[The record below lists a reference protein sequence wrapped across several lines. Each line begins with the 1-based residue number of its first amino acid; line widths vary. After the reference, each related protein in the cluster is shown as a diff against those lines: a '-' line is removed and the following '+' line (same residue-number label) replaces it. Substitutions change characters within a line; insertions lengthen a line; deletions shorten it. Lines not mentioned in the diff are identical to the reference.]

1 MRTIVAVLIVFFS
14 SIAAFAKDKPP
25 QSNTATVDA
34 DGTTRVTRVVPVPN
48 TISAEAKKYL
58 SLPYSDSEKP
68 ATKEENRAHANA
80 WQEQLAKDMQGMYPA
95 TVENSTLAGV
105 PVKFI
110 TPSVLDPQ
118 KKDRILINVHGGG
131 FEADWGSAAETIP
144 IACLTKTKVVAIL
157 YRLSPENKF
166 PAAVD
171 DTVAVY
177 KELLKTHKP
186 EQMVLYG
193 TSAGAIL
200 TGEVAVKIKQLG
212 LPEPAALGI
221 FSGNGDMG
229 DFGDS
234 IAIYGLHGLSGSID
248 KPESKP
254 EDDYSGSL
262 DRHDPVLS
270 PLYADLKGLP
280 PTLFLTSTRD
290 LLLSGTV
297 LLHKAFMHAGVPAEL
312 VVWDALPHA
321 FWNEFKMPEA
331 IEAHHLMADFFDR
344 HLQ

>member
-1 MRTIVAVLIVFFS
+1 MRIALITFALALT
-14 SIAAFAKDKPP
+14 AAAQQKPP
-25 QSNTATVDA
+25 QSNTAVVDP
-34 DGTTRVTRVVPVPN
+34 DGTTRVTRVVPVPG
-48 TISAEAKKYL
+48 TLSAEAKKYV
-58 SLPYSDSEKP
+58 SRPYSDHEPAVTTEKNR
-68 ATKEENRAHANA
+68 ENASN
-80 WQEQLAKDMQGMYPA
+80 WQEQLAKDMQPMYP
-95 TVENSTLAGV
+95 TIIEKSTIAGV
-105 PVKFI
+105 PVRIIAPKDLA
-110 TPSVLDPQ
+110 PD
-118 KKDRILINVHGGG
+118 KKDRVLINVHGGG
-131 FEADWGSAAETIP
+131 FQADWGSVAETVP
-144 IACLTKTKVVAIL
+144 LASLTRTKVVAIQ

-166 PAAVD
+166 PVAVD
-171 DTVAVY
+171 DTIAVY

-234 IAIYGLHGLSGSID
+234 MAIYGLHGLSGTID
-248 KPESKP
+248 QPGTKHGS
-254 EDDYSGSL
+254 DYIGRT
-262 DRHDPVLS
+262 DPHDPMLS
-270 PLYADLKGLP
+270 PLYADVKGLP

-297 LLHKAFMHAGVPAEL
+297 LLHKKFLHAGVPAEL

-321 FWNEFKMPEA
+321 FWNEFQMPEA
-331 IEAHHLMADFFDR
+331 IEAHHLMADFFDQ
-344 HLQ
+344 HLK

>member
-1 MRTIVAVLIVFFS
+1 MRTS
-14 SIAAFAKDKPP
+14 SFLVMLACTAALAQQQPP
-25 QSNTATVDA
+25 QSNTAVVDA
-34 DGTTRVTRVVPVPN
+34 DGTTRVTRVVPVPD
-48 TISAEAKKYL
+48 TISPEAKKYL
-58 SLPYSDSEKP
+58 SHPYSDSEKA

-80 WQEQLAKDMQGMYPA
+80 WQDQLAKDMQSMYPA
-95 TVENSTLAGV
+95 KVENGTMAGV
-105 PVKFI
+105 PVRFI
-110 TPSVLDPQ
+110 TPAVVDPA

-131 FEADWGSAAETIP
+131 FQADWGSVAETIP
-144 IACLTKTKVVAIL
+144 VASLTKTKAVAIL

-171 DTVAVY
+171 DTIAVY

-186 EQMVLYG
+186 QQMVLYG

-200 TGEVAVKIKQLG
+200 TGEVAVKLKQLG

-234 IAIYGLHGLSGSID
+234 IAIYGLHGLSGTID
-248 KPESKP
+248 APGTKQG
-254 EDDYSGSL
+254 DDYMGSTNP
-262 DRHDPVLS
+262 HDPVLS
-270 PLYADLKGLP
+270 PQYADLKGMP

-297 LLHKAFMHAGVPAEL
+297 RLHKAYLQAGVPAEL

-321 FWNEFKMPEA
+321 FWNEFKMPES

-344 HLQ
+344 HLR

>member
-1 MRTIVAVLIVFFS
+1 MRLALVVFAVTLT
-14 SIAAFAKDKPP
+14 AAAQQQAP
-25 QSNTATVDA
+25 QSNTAVVDP
-34 DGTTRVTRVVPVPN
+34 DGTTRVTRVVPVPG
-48 TISAEAKKYL
+48 TISPEAKKYL
-58 SLPYSDSEKP
+58 SRPYSDHEPPVTPEK
-68 ATKEENRAHANA
+68 NREMANA
-80 WQEQLAKDMQGMYPA
+80 WQEQLAKDMQSMYPT
-95 TVENSTLAGV
+95 TVEKSTLAGV
-105 PVKFI
+105 PVRI
-110 TPSVLDPQ
+110 VTPKEIAPE
-118 KKDRILINVHGGG
+118 KRDRILINVHGGG
-131 FEADWGSAAETIP
+131 FQADWGSVAETVP
-144 IACLTKTKVVAIL
+144 IASLTKTKVIAIL

-171 DTVAVY
+171 DTIAVY

-186 EQMVLYG
+186 QQMVLYG

-234 IAIYGLHGLSGSID
+234 IAIYGLHGLSGTIEQPGTRHDDAYTGSTD
-248 KPESKP
+248 K
-254 EDDYSGSL
+254 
-262 DRHDPVLS
+262 HDPVLS
-270 PLYADLKGLP
+270 PLYADVKGLP

-297 LLHKAFMHAGVPAEL
+297 LLHKKFLHAGVPAEL

-331 IEAHHLMADFFDR
+331 IEAHRLMASFFDQ
-344 HLQ
+344 HLK

>member
-1 MRTIVAVLIVFFS
+1 
-14 SIAAFAKDKPP
+14 
-25 QSNTATVDA
+25 
-34 DGTTRVTRVVPVPN
+34 
-48 TISAEAKKYL
+48 
-58 SLPYSDSEKP
+58 
-68 ATKEENRAHANA
+68 
-80 WQEQLAKDMQGMYPA
+80 
-95 TVENSTLAGV
+95 
-105 PVKFI
+105 
-110 TPSVLDPQ
+110 
-118 KKDRILINVHGGG
+118 VHGGG
-131 FEADWGSAAETIP
+131 FQADWGSVAETIP
-144 IACLTKTKVVAIL
+144 IASLTKTKVVAIL

-171 DTVAVY
+171 DTIAVY

-186 EQMVLYG
+186 QQMVLYG

-234 IAIYGLHGLSGSID
+234 IAIYGLHGLSG
-248 KPESKP
+248 KL
-254 EDDYSGSL
+254 EDPGKKHDNDYFGTMDS
-262 DRHDPVLS
+262 RDPVLS
-270 PLYADLKGLP
+270 PLYADLRGLP

-297 LLHKAFMHAGVPAEL
+297 LLHKAFLHADVPAEL
-312 VVWDALPHA
+312 VVWDGLPHA
-321 FWNEFKMPEA
+321 FWNEFKMPES
-331 IEAHHLMADFFDR
+331 IEAHRMMAVFFDR

>member
-1 MRTIVAVLIVFFS
+1 MRKLLLVLI
-14 SIAAFAKDKPP
+14 AAVTTSFAQQPP
-25 QSNTATVDA
+25 QSNTAVVDN
-34 DGTTRVTRVVPVPN
+34 DGTTRVTRVVPVPD

-58 SLPYSDSEKP
+58 SRPYSDSEKP
-68 ATKEENRAHANA
+68 LTKEENRAKATA
-80 WQEQLAKDMQGMYPA
+80 WQDQLAKDMQSVYPCK
-95 TVENSTLAGV
+95 VETSTLAGI

-110 TPSVLDPQ
+110 TPTEIAPE
-118 KKDRILINVHGGG
+118 KRDRILINVHGGG
-131 FEADWGSAAETIP
+131 FQADWGSTAETIP
-144 IACLTKTKVVAIL
+144 IASLTKTKVVAIL

-171 DTVAVY
+171 DTIAVY

-186 EQMVLYG
+186 QQMVLYG

-234 IAIYGLHGLSGSID
+234 IHIYGLHGLSGTID
-248 KPESKP
+248 PPDVKHGNE
-254 EDDYSGSL
+254 YIGST
-262 DRHDPVLS
+262 DPHDPVLS
-270 PLYADLKGLP
+270 PQYADLNGMP

-297 LLHKAFMHAGVPAEL
+297 RLHKAFVHAGIAAEL

-321 FWNEFKMPEA
+321 FWNEYKMPEA
-331 IEAHHLMADFFDR
+331 IEVHHMMADFFDR
-344 HLQ
+344 HLR

>member
-1 MRTIVAVLIVFFS
+1 MMHRVLILFTLLTT
-14 SIAAFAKDKPP
+14 IAFGQQPP
-25 QSNTATVDA
+25 QLNTAVVDA
-34 DGTTRVTRVVPVPN
+34 DGTTRVTRVVPVPG

-58 SLPYSDSEKP
+58 SRPYSDHEP
-68 ATKEENRAHANA
+68 AATPEENRAHANA
-80 WQEQLAKDMQGMYPA
+80 WQEQLAKDMQSTYP
-95 TVENSTLAGV
+95 TTIEKSTIAGV
-105 PVKFI
+105 PVRII
-110 TPSVLDPQ
+110 TPAVVAPE

-131 FEADWGSAAETIP
+131 FQADWGSVAETIP
-144 IACLTKTKVVAIL
+144 IASLTKTKVVAIL

-171 DTVAVY
+171 DAVAVY

-186 EQMVLYG
+186 QQMVLYG

-234 IAIYGLHGLSGSID
+234 IAIYGLHGLSGTID
-248 KPESKP
+248 QPGTKHL
-254 EDDYSGSL
+254 DDYSGGI
-262 DRHDPVLS
+262 DKHDSVLS
-270 PLYADLKGLP
+270 PLYADVKGLP
-280 PTLFLTSTRD
+280 STLFLTSTRD

-297 LLHKAFMHAGVPAEL
+297 LLHKAFLHAGVPAEL

-321 FWNEFKMPEA
+321 FWNEYKMPEA
-331 IEAHHLMADFFDR
+331 IEARHMMAEFFDR

>member
-1 MRTIVAVLIVFFS
+1 MRTFLALITLTFTLTAVAQQ
-14 SIAAFAKDKPP
+14 PP
-25 QSNTATVDA
+25 TANTATVDP
-34 DGTTRVTRVVPVPN
+34 DGTTRVTRVVPVPG
-48 TISAEAKKYL
+48 TLSPEAKKYL
-58 SLPYSDSEKP
+58 SRPYSDHEP
-68 ATKEENRAHANA
+68 AITPEENRAHANA
-80 WQEQLAKDMQGMYPA
+80 WQDQLAKDMQSMYPT
-95 TVENSTLAGV
+95 TVEKNTIAGI
-105 PVKFI
+105 PVRII
-110 TPSVLDPQ
+110 TPKTVPAE

-131 FEADWGSAAETIP
+131 FQADWGSVAETIP
-144 IACLTKTKVVAIL
+144 IASLTQTKVVAVL

-166 PAAVD
+166 PAAVE
-171 DTVAVY
+171 DTIAVY

-212 LPEPAALGI
+212 LPEPAVLGI

-234 IAIYGLHGLSGSID
+234 IAIYGLHGLSGTID
-248 KPESKP
+248 LPGKKHD
-254 EDDYSGSL
+254 DDYAPGT
-262 DRHDPVLS
+262 DPHDPVLS
-270 PLYADLKGLP
+270 PLYADLNGMP

-297 LLHKAFMHAGVPAEL
+297 RLHKAYLHAGVDAQI

-321 FWNEFKMPEA
+321 FWNEYKMPEA

-344 HLQ
+344 HLR

>member
-1 MRTIVAVLIVFFS
+1 MRSIYVAVIVLVS
-14 SIAAFAKDKPP
+14 TLLTFAQQAPT
-25 QSNTATVDA
+25 SNTATVDP
-34 DGTTRVTRVVPVPN
+34 DGTTRVTRVVPVPG
-48 TISAEAKKYL
+48 TISAEAKQYL
-58 SLPYSDSEKP
+58 SRPYSDDEPP
-68 ATKEENRAHANA
+68 ATPEQNRAMADH
-80 WQEQLAKDMQGMYPA
+80 WQEQLAKDMQTMYPA
-95 TVENSTLAGV
+95 TTEKSTIVGV
-105 PVKFI
+105 PVRII
-110 TPSVLDPQ
+110 TPKSLAPE
-118 KKDRILINVHGGG
+118 KKDRVLINVHGGG
-131 FEADWGSAAETIP
+131 FQADWGSVAETIP
-144 IACLTKTKVVAIL
+144 IASLTKTKVVAIL

-171 DTVAVY
+171 DTIAVY

-200 TGEVAVKIKQLG
+200 TGEVAVRIKQLG

-234 IAIYGLHGLSGSID
+234 LAIYGLHGLSGTID
-248 KPESKP
+248 PPGKKHD
-254 EDDYSGSL
+254 DDYTGSA
-262 DRHDPVLS
+262 DKHDPVLS
-270 PLYADLKGLP
+270 PLYADLKGMP

-297 LLHKAFMHAGVPAEL
+297 LLHKAYLHAGVPAEL

-321 FWNEFKMPEA
+321 FWNEYKMPEA
-331 IEAHHLMADFFDR
+331 IEAHHIMVEFFER
-344 HLQ
+344 HLH